1 MYRGSASATV
11 DDKGRLKIP
20 AAYLDELRE
29 TGGEVFVTSE
39 NPERV
44 RIYPMKIWNAIEEK
58 LKAGSMSHPAK
69 QRFLTLT
76 SAYGQVAEI
85 DKQGRVLIHLRL
97 REKAQMRGEVDVL
110 GKQTF
115 LEVWNHARFE
125 DHLTRNELSADD
137 LKALDDLGI

>member
-1 MYRGSASATV
+1 MFRGSASATV

-29 TGGEVFVTSE
+29 LGAEVFITSE

-44 RIYPMKIWNAIEEK
+44 RIYPMKVWNGIEEK

-69 QRFLTLT
+69 QKFLTLT
-76 SAYGQVAEI
+76 SAYGQGAVI

-97 REKAQMRGEVDVL
+97 RDRAQMKGEVVVL

-115 LEVWNHARFE
+115 LEVWNQARFD
-125 DHLTRNELSADD
+125 DHLTRNELTPED